1 MLYKQILTDVWGKAV
16 RMHQTNI
23 NVIQRLQN
31 TVLGN
36 TVKVHP
42 NLWPPHG
49 LGTEMVTDIC
59 N

>member
-1 MLYKQILTDVWGKAV
+1 MDVWDKAV

-36 TVKVHP
+36 TVQVHP

-49 LGTEMVTDIC
+49 FRNGNGNRYM
-59 N
+59 